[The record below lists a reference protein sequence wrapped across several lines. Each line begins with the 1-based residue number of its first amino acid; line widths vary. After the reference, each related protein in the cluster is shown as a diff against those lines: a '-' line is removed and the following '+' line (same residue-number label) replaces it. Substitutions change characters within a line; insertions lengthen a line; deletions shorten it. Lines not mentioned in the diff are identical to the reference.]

1 MDRIARVGIIALVVI
16 ILLGLLVAV
25 MVVKPFYL
33 FETVEA
39 DEIGV
44 RYNGGQIKDVV
55 GPGIYSDFGLYVS
68 MKKFTTQSYQFT
80 VEDAEVITADNQR
93 LGVTVS
99 GSVFRPGLIDVEKIR
114 QLWTKYEKV
123 YTNDDALQAVI
134 SNLATQAMK
143 VCVGDRPY
151 QDSVIGSDR
160 DSLRNCIDTELNKLA
175 VSYGLSITNVTVP
188 NVALSPAVQELLDAI
203 TRSRLETEKAVQD
216 KQKAITEGEARRA
229 EQEAQIRIEQS
240 KLQETTKQQ
249 TILAQLE
256 QEKLVAQQA
265 VIEAQKN
272 NDLLS
277 AQRDLEI
284 NKAQAAAAIEK
295 ARADL
300 ARELALAEIYAKN
313 SNYYQYQMA
322 LVNAS
327 AIKSTDKLIFVQ
339 EGTFPQLVF
348 GNNLSPVVPVGT
360 TPTPQ

>member
-1 MDRIARVGIIALVVI
+1 MERLVRVGVIFIIVAVLV
-16 ILLGLLVAV
+16 GLVALLAT
-25 MVVKPFYL
+25 PHFYF
-33 FETVEA
+33 FERVEA

-44 RYNGGQIKDVV
+44 RFSGGQIKDVV
-55 GPGIYSDFGLYVS
+55 GPGIYNDVGLFVS
-68 MKKFTTQSYQFT
+68 LEKYTTQSYQFT
-80 VEDAEVITADNQR
+80 VTDAEVITADNQR

-99 GSVFRPGLIDVEKIR
+99 GSIFRPGMTADVNYI
-114 QLWTKYEKV
+114 QDLWKKYKNV
-123 YTNDDALQAVI
+123 YTNSDALQEVI
-134 SNLATQAMK
+134 NNLATQAMK
-143 VCVGDRPY
+143 VCVGDRSY

-160 DSLRNCIDTELNKLA
+160 DSLRNCIDTELNKL
-175 VSYGLSITNVTVP
+175 STPYGLSVSNVTVP

-216 KQKAITEGEARRA
+216 KAKAITEGEARQA

-256 QEKLVAQQA
+256 QEKLVAQKA

-284 NKAQAAAAIEK
+284 NKAMAAAAIEK

-322 LVNAS
+322 MVNAS
-327 AIKSTDKLIFVQ
+327 AIKATDKLIFVQ
-339 EGTFPQLVF
+339 EGSFPQLVF
-348 GNNLSPVVPVGT
+348 GNNLTPVVPVN